1 MLKKEFEKAFSLL
14 KNNSPLVHHITNYV
28 TAHICADITL
38 AIGASPVMADA
49 IEEVEEM
56 VGMSS
61 SLVINI
67 GTLNERTVKSMIKAG
82 QKANK
87 CGVPVI
93 LDPVGAGA
101 TTFRYETTKK
111 LIEKIDFTIIK
122 GNLSEIKTIGGL
134 STKSRGV
141 DSIDMDSNSHNIG
154 KELAKKLNCVIAIT
168 GQEDIISDGET
179 TLVLKNG
186 TSLLGSITG
195 TGCMSAS
202 LIGSFLGTGISP
214 LASASLAILTMC
226 ISAEMAAKRLS
237 KDCGSKSF
245 KTYLIDGIYNM
256 DYDSIS
262 KEMNVEY
269 V

>member
-1 MLKKEFEKAFSLL
+1 MLNNEFEKAFSLL
-14 KNNSPLVHHITNYV
+14 KSNSPLVHHITNYV
-28 TAHICADITL
+28 TAHICADMTL

-56 VGMSS
+56 VSMSS

-82 QKANK
+82 KKANE
-87 CGVPVI
+87 CGTPVI

-111 LIEKIDFTIIK
+111 LIEEIDFAIIK
-122 GNLSEIKTIGGL
+122 GNLSEIKTIAGL

-141 DSIDMDSNSHNIG
+141 DSIDMDSNSHNIAR
-154 KELAKKLNCVIAIT
+154 ELAKKLNCVIVIT
-168 GQEDIISDGET
+168 GQEDIVSDGET

-186 TSLLGSITG
+186 TPLLGSITG

-202 LIGSFLGTGISP
+202 LIGSFVGVGLSP
-214 LASASLAILTMC
+214 LTSASLAILTMC
-226 ISAEMAAKRLS
+226 ISGEIAARRLS
-237 KDCGSKSF
+237 NDSGSKSF
-245 KTYLIDGIYNM
+245 KTYLIDAVYNM
-256 DYDSIS
+256 EYDTIS